1 MKDPPAEMNLSV
13 LKHQKNNFNNLIKK
27 LQL

>member
-1 MKDPPAEMNLSV
+1 MKDPPATKEIRQ

>member
-1 MKDPPAEMNLSV
+1 MKDPPAEMNLSL

>member
-1 MKDPPAEMNLSV
+1 MKDPPTTKEIKQ